1 MVFLFL
7 CLAACMR
14 RPALARAKTDI
25 LVMTNGDRI
34 TCEVKNLEAG
44 VLSVNLDYVD
54 GTISVDWLKVARLE
68 SSALFLVQLQDGS
81 IYAGK
86 VIGAETL
93 PGTPV
98 KLTIQPEDE
107 PESLTVNRA
116 TVVRMTQF
124 SESFFRR
131 FSGKITLG
139 ATYAKG
145 NSTTQYNF
153 GSELDYQQSRWGA
166 RVSYNSNLSSST
178 GAETATRNQ
187 IDWSAY
193 RLLPRPNY
201 FVAGIGGFL
210 QSSVQGIQRQTS
222 VGIGLGRFLKNTNR
236 FHISVLGGLG
246 WQGTSYVQPE
256 ESQPT
261 QNIGVALVSSNLQ
274 ADAVGTQRHRSSRSD
289 RARAS
294 LRQDQRILLP
304 EAFREN
310 RLEPFLLRKLGHPAA
325 AKFPGQRLRE
335 QHRVQLDL
343 WKQVRDVRCARRAG
357 QGRPGA
363 CVTDRSRRG
372 NEKREPLF
380 HRRASAC
387 RSYLTGRFAVACQS
401 QRLPPAGSR
410 IFSGRERYRRTP
422 IMESR
427 RSGVWKTST
436 SPGFRWRII
445 RS

>member
-1 MVFLFL
+1 
-7 CLAACMR
+7 MR

-274 ADAVGTQRHRSSRSD
+274 AFIFKKTRFELSATVVPALTVPGRLFAKTNASYYLKLFGKIDWNLSFYGSWDTQPPPNFRGSDYGSSTGFSWT
-289 RARAS
+289 
-294 LRQDQRILLP
+294 
-304 EAFREN
+304 F
-310 RLEPFLLRKLGHPAA
+310 
-325 AKFPGQRLRE
+325 
-335 QHRVQLDL
+335 
-343 WKQVRDVRCARRAG
+343 
-357 QGRPGA
+357 
-363 CVTDRSRRG
+363 G
-372 NEKREPLF
+372 NK
-380 HRRASAC
+380 
-387 RSYLTGRFAVACQS
+387 
-401 QRLPPAGSR
+401 
-410 IFSGRERYRRTP
+410 
-422 IMESR
+422 
-427 RSGVWKTST
+427 
-436 SPGFRWRII
+436 
-445 RS
+445 